1 MKSFLTFFI
10 TLFLISANVFAQI
23 NISGNIKDE
32 HSNAIPF
39 ATIYIKN
46 TTIGTSANSDGEYTL
61 QLKPGQYEVLYKAV
75 GYRQESRRI
84 DIKTSQILDVSLK
97 PEVYLL
103 KDVTINA
110 TTEDPA
116 YAIIRKAI
124 KKRKTYLNEVKA
136 YTADVYI
143 KGLQKLLDAPKRFF
157 GRDMNQVARDIG
169 LDSNRRGIV
178 YLSESESKYSYQYPN
193 NVHEEM
199 ISSKV
204 SGSNRAFSFNRATD
218 MKVNFYENLQNWEG
232 LSNRPLVSPI
242 AEDAMLYYNYK
253 LLGESVENGETIYKI
268 RVKPRRDYD
277 PCFNGTI
284 YILKDSWRIYGLDL
298 YLTKKANIN
307 FVDTLKINQ
316 QFFPVNNKAWMT
328 ASAKFEFTGGLFGFK
343 FGGYFISIYKNYDLA
358 PTFDKKE
365 FLEVMRITKEVNKK
379 DSLYWEQERPIPLT
393 GEEKTDYSKK
403 EKLAQKRESKEYL
416 DSLDRRNNHF
426 KFGNLLMGGVNIRN
440 RYEKKSFHYD
450 PILGS
455 FLFNTVEG
463 FALNYGASFTKQIDS
478 ATNRFLRV
486 GARVRYGFSN
496 HLLNGNVNGT
506 IPISTFRLGFSGGSD
521 IVDLN
526 NHIPISSGINTDYS
540 LFERQNYEK
549 LYQKDFVNLSLAG
562 RISGGWV
569 ASAGVEWANRK
580 WLPNSSS
587 FSIFSPGGHQYT
599 SNNPLTPAQD
609 VPLFPENQSLKVTL
623 RTSYDFSN
631 KYETYP
637 NGRRYLPSEY
647 PTIGFNYTKGIKNIF
662 GSDVDYDLVS
672 ADITK
677 SNIPMGMYGKTSF
690 YIGVG
695 KFLNANSLY
704 YPDYKQFAG
713 NQVLF
718 YQQGISKFLLL
729 DYYTFSTPK
738 QYVEGHFEHN
748 FSGFILNKIPLIR
761 KAKLQEIVDVNYL
774 STPNLKN
781 YTELGIGV
789 EYFGIRLMYGQSY
802 NSGTNIHQAVR
813 LSLGL

>member
-1 MKSFLTFFI
+1 MKLFYALLFFLFTSI
-10 TLFLISANVFAQI
+10 TVFAQL
-23 NISGNIKDE
+23 NLSGKIKDD
-32 HSNAIPF
+32 HANAIPF

-84 DIKTSQILDVSLK
+84 EIKTNQILDVSLK
-97 PEVYLL
+97 PESYLL

-110 TTEDPA
+110 KTEDPA

-124 KKRKTYLNEVKA
+124 KKRKSYLNEVKA
-136 YTADVYI
+136 YTVDVYI
-143 KGLQKLLDAPKRFF
+143 KGLQKLLDAPKRFL
-157 GRDMNQVARDIG
+157 GRDMQQVARDIG

-178 YLSESESKYSYQYPN
+178 YLSESESKYSYQYPD

-218 MKVNFYENLQNWEG
+218 MKVNFYENLQNWQE

-328 ASAKFEFTGGLFGFK
+328 SSAKFEFTGGLFGFK

-358 PTFDKKE
+358 PVFDKKE

-379 DSLYWEQERPIPLT
+379 DSLYWEQQRPIPLT
-393 GEEKTDYSKK
+393 GEEKTDYTKK

-426 KFGNLLMGGVNIRN
+426 KLSNLLLGGVNIRN

-463 FALNYGASFTKQIDS
+463 FAFNYGASFTKQIDS

-496 HLLNGNVNGT
+496 HLLNGNVTGT

-526 NHIPISSGINTDYS
+526 NHNPIPQGINTDYS

-569 ASAGVEWANRK
+569 GSVGVEWANRK
-580 WLPNSSS
+580 WLPNTSSY
-587 FSIFSPGGHQYT
+587 SIFSPNGHQYT

-609 VPLFPENQSLKVTL
+609 VPLFPENQSLKITL

-637 NGRRYLPSEY
+637 NGRRYLPSAY
-647 PTIGFNYTKGIKNIF
+647 PTIGFSYTKGIKNVF

-672 ADITK
+672 VDITK

-781 YTELGIGV
+781 YTEVGIGV

-802 NSGTNIHQAVR
+802 NSGSNIHQAVR